1 MTITLTKKQRRS
13 LYRIIAASVFF
24 AIAVL
29 LSASGVF
36 PESYSQYA
44 EFVLFLAVYL
54 VIGGDVLLRAG
65 KNILHGNVF
74 DEHFLMSIATIGA
87 FFLGQYPEAVAVM
100 LFYQVGE
107 LFQSYAV
114 EKSRRSIA
122 ELMDISPDHAYIE
135 REGVIVSVD
144 PDELQVG
151 DHIVI
156 KAGDRVPVDGVV
168 IAGSSELNTA
178 SLTGESLPRYVSVG
192 DQVISGCINVSGVL
206 HVRVAKPLSESTVTR
221 ILELVESAAGKKAKT
236 EQFITRFSRHYTP
249 AVVLAALVLA
259 VIPPLILAEPFTIW
273 IERALIFLVVSC
285 PCALVISIPL
295 SFFGGIGGTSR
306 FGILVKGSRYL
317 EALSNSDTFVFDKTG
332 TLTKGSF
339 SVTEIHPV
347 GMSESELLAFAAHAE
362 AYSTHPIAVSLRAA
376 YQQPV
381 HTGDLTDISEYAGH
395 GVTAL
400 YLGRRIA
407 VGNSGFMQELGVDAG
422 DMNSAGSVIHVA
434 VDGMYAGWIVIADTV
449 KPTAVRAIAELKK
462 RGIRRVVMLTGDS
475 PPAAASIARELG
487 IDEYYAGLLPQ
498 DKISVMERILANQRA
513 GSSAAFVGDGI
524 NDAPVL
530 TRADIGIAMGSL
542 GSDAAIEAADIV
554 LMDDDPLKII
564 SAIDISRRTMHIVVQ
579 NIVFALG
586 VKFLVLILA
595 ALGVAN
601 MWEAVFADVG
611 VAFIAILN
619 AMRTLKSDRE
629 GEKLPGTYEI

>member
-100 LFYQVGE
+100 LFYQIGE

-122 ELMDISPDHAYIE
+122 DLMDISPDHAYIE

-156 KAGDRVPVDGVV
+156 KAGDRVPIDGVV
-168 IAGSSELNTA
+168 IAGSSELDTA
-178 SLTGESLPRYVSVG
+178 SLTGESLLRNVGVG

-295 SFFGGIGGTSR
+295 SFFGGIGGASR
-306 FGILVKGSRYL
+306 SGILVKGSNYL
-317 EALSNSDTFVFDKTG
+317 EALSKTDTIVFDKTG
-332 TLTKGSF
+332 TLTNGSF

-347 GMSESELLAFAAHAE
+347 GMSESELLAYAAHAE
-362 AYSTHPIAVSLRAA
+362 AYSSHPIAVSLRAA
-376 YQQPV
+376 YQQTV
-381 HTGDLTDISEYAGH
+381 STNDLTDVSEHAGH
-395 GVTAL
+395 GVTAM

-407 VGNSGFMQELGVDAG
+407 VGNVELMQELGVNPEKDSPSG
-422 DMNSAGSVIHVA
+422 HGIHVA
-434 VDGMYAGWIVIADTV
+434 VDGKYAGWLVIADTL
-449 KPTAVRAIAELKK
+449 KPNAVYAVAELKK
-462 RGIRRVVMLTGDS
+462 LGIRRVVMLTGDS
-475 PPAAASIARELG
+475 SDVAASIARELG
-487 IDEYYAGLLPQ
+487 VDEYYAGLLPQ
-498 DKISVMERILANQRA
+498 DKVSVMEEILTKQRA
-513 GSSAAFVGDGI
+513 GKTAAFVGDGI

-530 TRADIGIAMGSL
+530 SRADLGIAMGTL

-554 LMDDDPLKII
+554 LMDDDLMKII
-564 SAIDISRRTMHIVVQ
+564 SAIGISRRTMHIVFQ

-595 ALGVAN
+595 AFGVAN

-619 AMRTLKSDRE
+619 AMRTLKIMR
-629 GEKLPGTYEI
+629 